1 MKRRARHGA
10 SSARRPS
17 YLLRVRDSYT
27 DGRAIAIPKSHG
39 QNVGVTMNRNDDGV
53 VVPPPRKRR
62 EAGVTKC
69 LFVAEADSGERLD
82 HFVGAHVPDLTRSQA
97 KKLILDGFITVN
109 DEVAKPSK
117 VVSAGDKVVVHI
129 PPLEEAV
136 PAPEPIPLDVVYED
150 ADLLVVDKPAGMVVH
165 PAPGSTH
172 GTLVNAILH
181 HCDNALSVA
190 GTKRPGIVHRLDKDT
205 SGLLMVA
212 KSDIGYRSLSK
223 QVKERSVERMY
234 LALVAGT
241 FKESHGTIDA
251 PIGRSISDRKRMAVT
266 GVRGRTAITHFRL
279 SESFDAASLLEVRLE
294 TGRTHQI
301 RVHMAFTG
309 HPILGDKKYGA
320 GMKGRARYPQP
331 VQTAI
336 KGLKGQALHAAA
348 LGFVHP
354 ATGERMYFESPV
366 RDDFEMLLSALR
378 QNTSSA

>member
-1 MKRRARHGA
+1 
-10 SSARRPS
+10 
-17 YLLRVRDSYT
+17 
-27 DGRAIAIPKSHG
+27 
-39 QNVGVTMNRNDDGV
+39 MNRSDDEV
-53 VVPPPRKRR
+53 VVPPLRKRR
-62 EAGVTKC
+62 ESGTTKR
-69 LFVAEADSGERLD
+69 LSVSESDSGERLD
-82 HFVGAHVPDLTRSQA
+82 QFVGAHVPDLSRSRA

-109 DEVAKPSK
+109 DEAAKPSK
-117 VVSAGDKVVVHI
+117 VVSAGDKVVVQI
-129 PPLEEAV
+129 PVLEEAV
-136 PAPEPIPLDVVYED
+136 PEPEPIPLEVVYED
-150 ADLLVVDKPAGMVVH
+150 AHLLVVDKPAGMVVH

-181 HCDNALSVA
+181 HCGTALSVA

-212 KSDIGYRSLSK
+212 KSDTGYRSLSK

-241 FKESHGTIDA
+241 LNESQGTIDA

-266 GVRGRTAITHFRL
+266 GVRGRTAITHFRVR
-279 SESFDAASLLEVRLE
+279 ERFEAASLLEVKLE

-331 VQTAI
+331 IQEAI
-336 KGLKGQALHAAA
+336 KALKGQALHAAA

-354 ATGERMYFESPV
+354 ATGEWMHFESPV
-366 RDDFEMLLSALR
+366 RDDFEALLGALR
-378 QNTSSA
+378 RNTTA

>member
-1 MKRRARHGA
+1 M
-10 SSARRPS
+10 
-17 YLLRVRDSYT
+17 
-27 DGRAIAIPKSHG
+27 
-39 QNVGVTMNRNDDGV
+39 
-53 VVPPPRKRR
+53 PPLRKRR
-62 EAGVTKC
+62 ESGTTKC
-69 LFVAEADSGERLD
+69 LSVSESHSGERLD
-82 HFVGAHVPDLTRSQA
+82 QFVGAHVPDLSRSRA

-109 DEVAKPSK
+109 DEAAKPSK
-117 VVSAGDKVVVHI
+117 VVSSGDNVVVHV
-129 PPLEEAV
+129 PVLEEAV
-136 PAPEPIPLDVVYED
+136 PVPEPIPLEVVYED
-150 ADLLVVDKPAGMVVH
+150 ADLLVVNKPAGMVVH

-181 HCDNALSVA
+181 HCGNALSVA

-241 FKESHGTIDA
+241 FKEPEGTIDA
-251 PIGRSISDRKRMAVT
+251 PIGRSIRDRKRMAVT
-266 GVRGRTAITHFRL
+266 GVRGRTAVTRFRVR
-279 SESFDAASLLEVRLE
+279 ENFDAASLLEVRLE

-309 HPILGDKKYGA
+309 HPMLGDKKYGA

-331 VQTAI
+331 VQAAI
-336 KGLKGQALHAAA
+336 RDLKGQALHAAG

-354 ATGERMYFESPV
+354 ATGERMHFESPV
-366 RDDFEMLLSALR
+366 RDDFKTLLEALR
-378 QNTSSA
+378 RNTTA